1 MKRHP
6 LQTNPNYTFVCVSDI
21 TEEFR
26 EHNDVLYN
34 PGLPY
39 DKRRAMFL
47 RMFQKNFNNTSNFT
61 TADVDTICNEVHDMN
76 HVIDLIREKLGYE

>member
-39 DKRRAMFL
+39 DKRRTMFL
-47 RMFQKNFNNTSNFT
+47 NMFQKISTTHPISHLQMLMPSAMKFT
-61 TADVDTICNEVHDMN
+61 T
-76 HVIDLIREKLGYE
+76 